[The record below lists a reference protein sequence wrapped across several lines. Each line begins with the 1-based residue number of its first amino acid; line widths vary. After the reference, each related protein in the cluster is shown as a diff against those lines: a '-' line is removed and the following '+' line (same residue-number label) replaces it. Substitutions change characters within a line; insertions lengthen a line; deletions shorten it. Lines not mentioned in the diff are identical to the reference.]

1 MSENQNS
8 ISILNEIANFI
19 NNNVKLENNLIPI
32 YETVKNI
39 KIIELYITKL
49 EKDNKI
55 LLEQNLEIIDKYE
68 KSNCE
73 INNKFDK
80 LIKHLKIE
88 DE

>member
-8 ISILNEIANFI
+8 ITILNDIANFI
-19 NNNVKLENNLIPI
+19 NNNVKLENNLIPV

-39 KIIELYITKL
+39 KIIEMYITKL

-55 LLEQNLEIIDKYE
+55 LLEKNLEIIEKYE
-68 KSNCE
+68 KSNNE
-73 INNKFDK
+73 INNKIDK
-80 LIKHLKIE
+80 IIKHLKIE

>member
-8 ISILNEIANFI
+8 ISILNDIANFI

-49 EKDNKI
+49 EKDNI
-55 LLEQNLEIIDKYE
+55 TLLEKNTELINKYE
-68 KSNCE
+68 QSNCE
-73 INNKFDK
+73 MNNKFDK

>member
-8 ISILNEIANFI
+8 ITILNDIANFI
-19 NNNVKLENNLIPI
+19 NNNVKLENNLIPV

-39 KIIELYITKL
+39 KIIEMYITKL

-55 LLEQNLEIIDKYE
+55 LLEKNLEIIKKYE
-68 KSNCE
+68 KSNNE
-73 INNKFDK
+73 INNKIDK
-80 LIKHLKIE
+80 IIKHLKIE